1 MASTPQRDD
10 HVYRFT
16 RLLAVIIIPF
26 LIVASIILYL
36 FPERTDELFVWPI
49 KPS

>member
-1 MASTPQRDD
+1 MATTPQRDD
-10 HVYRFT
+10 DVYRFT

-26 LIVASIILYL
+26 LIVAWIILY
-36 FPERTDELFVWPI
+36 FRPDRTDELFVWPI